1 MEKHILEAEIE
12 SLKNDLY
19 KLLSTKKPTDNIVV
33 KCSETLD
40 KLIVKYYKYLD

>member
-1 MEKHILEAEIE
+1 MEKDILEDKIE

-19 KLLSTKKPTDNIVV
+19 KLLSTKKPTDSCVV
-33 KCSETLD
+33 ECSETLD